1 MTDKISAIVPAYNE
15 EKRIRTV
22 LTILKKCTSIS
33 EIICVNDGS
42 RDKTAAIAKSIAGVK
57 VIDFQKN
64 YGKSYAISQGVLQ
77 AKGDIIL
84 FIDADLTGLKEAY
97 INELLTP
104 LSQKQYDASIG
115 YRAGA
120 LDKYMFMPLS
130 GERAYFKK
138 DILPHLSNMQ
148 DKGYGLELYLN
159 YAFKDKR
166 VKLLALKG
174 VKHALKHK
182 KQSYKI
188 ATKGMMDEMS
198 DIFTEIFS
206 KKDPINFFINAY
218 MYPFYMKKKPRL
230 YLQKKRKTV

>member
-1 MTDKISAIVPAYNE
+1 MSDKISAIIPAFNE

-22 LTILKKCTSIS
+22 LTTLKKCQNIS

-42 RDKTAAIAKSIAGVK
+42 KDNTAAIARSIPGVIVVDLK
-57 VIDFQKN
+57 KN
-64 YGKSYAISQGVLQ
+64 YGKSYAISQGVSL

-97 INELLTP
+97 INELLSP

-138 DILPHLSNMQ
+138 DILPHLPKMQ

-174 VKHALKHK
+174 VRHALKHK
-182 KQSYKI
+182 KQGYKV
-188 ATKGMMDEMS
+188 ATKGMMDEIS
-198 DIFTEIFS
+198 DLFMEVFS

-218 MYPFYMKKKPRL
+218 MYPFYVKKKPRMT
-230 YLQKKRKTV
+230 LQAKKKLA